1 MVATIIQVLGSE
13 SSVTSSGSD
22 FSGNQLIRVY
32 NNNASDVVISLL
44 AADSSTVGTFTLHSY
59 ETAYVR
65 KSPTQKVAAAT
76 ACKMTPVAF

>member
-13 SSVTSSGSD
+13 ASVGTAGSD

-32 NNNASDVVISLL
+32 NSNAADVVISLL
-44 AADSSTVGTFTLHSY
+44 TAADATIGTFTLRSY

-76 ACKMTPVAF
+76 ACKMTPIAF